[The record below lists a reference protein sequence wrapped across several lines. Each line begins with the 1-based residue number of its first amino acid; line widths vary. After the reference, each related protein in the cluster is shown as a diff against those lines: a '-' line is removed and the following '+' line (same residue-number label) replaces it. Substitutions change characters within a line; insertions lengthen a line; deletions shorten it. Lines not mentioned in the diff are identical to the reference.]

1 MREKL
6 EKKEASVFV
15 PFVLGGLVGAG
26 IALLLAPKS
35 GKEVRDDIKDLAEK
49 LQLKPLNTVADRPV
63 TGVYISDMVSD
74 VIANAKPGNV
84 LVTVQVHNNVIAAAN
99 LVDVSGIILTRGRK
113 PADDMVALAEKAG
126 IPVLVTDLNSW
137 QVASMLFEAGLR

>member
-35 GKEVRDDIKDLAEK
+35 GKEVRDDIKDLAENTRETITSTMHRGQELIEEGK
-49 LQLKPLNTVADRPV
+49 IAVSSAIDAGKAAYVYEKEKHLKAV
-63 TGVYISDMVSD
+63 
-74 VIANAKPGNV
+74 
-84 LVTVQVHNNVIAAAN
+84 
-99 LVDVSGIILTRGRK
+99 
-113 PADDMVALAEKAG
+113 
-126 IPVLVTDLNSW
+126 
-137 QVASMLFEAGLR
+137 